1 MPARQAIG
9 RATRNP
15 ALVVLQNICNCFT
28 ATNEKCGKYAR
39 NTRIFLQPVG
49 ECGSQMERERH
60 FRAPAGGCLP
70 VTRRESQVLGWI
82 AAGKSDWAI
91 GRILNISGKTV
102 NFHVENAKRK
112 FGVGTRVQAVV
123 AALREGMIST

>member
-1 MPARQAIG
+1 MG
-9 RATRNP
+9 TR
-15 ALVVLQNICNCFT
+15 
-28 ATNEKCGKYAR
+28 
-39 NTRIFLQPVG
+39 
-49 ECGSQMERERH
+49 RH
-60 FRAPAGGCLP
+60 IRAPAGGCLR
-70 VTRRESQVLGWI
+70 VAVREGQVLGWI

-123 AALREGMIST
+123 AALRRGVIAN